1 MHLGILGG
9 ILLAAAVGVLLP
21 LQALINARLGH
32 ATEGPLFASFMSFLV
47 GTLAL
52 GAALLVTRTSL
63 PNAQTV
69 ASQPS
74 WIWLGGLI
82 GALYVLSATVL
93 VPRLGA
99 AALICLIVFGQVAG
113 SLLFDHFGVLNATR
127 PVDAW
132 RLLGATL
139 VAVGA
144 VLVVRPAAAG

>member
-1 MHLGILGG
+1 MHLGVLGG

-32 ATEGPLFASFMSFLV
+32 ATEGPLFASFVSFLV

-52 GAALLVTRTSL
+52 GAALLVMRTSL

-69 ASQPS
+69 TSQPS
-74 WIWLGGLI
+74 WVWLGGLI

-127 PVDAW
+127 PVDVW
-132 RLLGATL
+132 RLLGAAL
-139 VAVGA
+139 VAMGA

>member
-32 ATEGPLFASFMSFLV
+32 ATEGALFASFVSFLV

-82 GALYVLSATVL
+82 GAMYVLSATVL

-127 PVDAW
+127 PVDIW
-132 RLLGATL
+132 RLLGAAL
-139 VAVGA
+139 VAAGA